1 MRPAGRKTVCYTK
14 SNMVLVTPKKR
25 VTTAHHKRMHGH
37 HHKRDDQYHKAYWPY
52 LPMAAIVGLGIFV
65 NAFWGTI
72 QQHVLSYAT
81 EMSISNLLQET
92 NDERVATGLA
102 GLTLNAQLNQA
113 AQAKAND
120 MATRDYWSHNTP
132 EGNPPW
138 VFFANAGY
146 NYQTAGEN
154 LAYGF
159 DTSGNTVTGWMNS
172 PGHKANI
179 LNNTYKEVG
188 FGIANAADYQG
199 TGPETIVVAMY
210 GSQVASATAVAPAP
224 AASKPTQ
231 STPKPA
237 ASTPSSTP
245 AAEEPTA
252 PPKEEINTTPVL
264 VQEPNQNEA
273 QTTPAVAT
281 EKVARVQLLAGGD
294 ARWSAFAVSAI
305 ATVSIAIFFLRHGL
319 LLRRVLV
326 KSEAFIHHHPLFD
339 IALVAVATIGFILT
353 RTDGIIR

>member
-1 MRPAGRKTVCYTK
+1 
-14 SNMVLVTPKKR
+14 MVLVTQKKR
-25 VTTAHHKRMHGH
+25 PVSTHDKKRQGH
-37 HHKRDDQYHKAYWPY
+37 HHKRDGHYHKAYWPY
-52 LPMAAIVGLGIFV
+52 LPMALIVGLGVVV
-65 NAFWGTI
+65 NTFWGTI

-81 EMSISNLLQET
+81 EMSTSSLLQET
-92 NDERVATGLA
+92 NDERVATGLG
-102 GLTLNAQLNQA
+102 GLTLNAKLNQA

-120 MATRDYWSHNTP
+120 MSTRNYWSHNTP

-138 VFFANAGY
+138 VFFSAAGY
-146 NYQTAGEN
+146 TYQTAGEN

-159 DTSGNTVTGWMNS
+159 DTSTDTIAGWMNS

-188 FGIANAADYQG
+188 FGFANAADYQG

-210 GSQVASATAVAPAP
+210 GSQQVASATTATTPTPSTPAPTPQPAAPAP
-224 AASKPTQ
+224 VEA
-231 STPKPA
+231 
-237 ASTPSSTP
+237 TP
-245 AAEEPTA
+245 AQ
-252 PPKEEINTTPVL
+252 EEINTTPVL
-264 VQEPNQNEA
+264 VEEKSETKAP
-273 QTTPAVAT
+273 TSVAT
-281 EKVARVQLLAGGD
+281 EKVSRVQLLAGGN
-294 ARWSAFAVSAI
+294 ARWSAFVVSAI

-326 KSEAFIHHHPLFD
+326 KSEAFIHHHPFLD